1 MSKQLRWF
9 LSILLV
15 AVLVVACGGDD
26 DDSSDE
32 PVELTI
38 GAAADLQVAFT
49 EIGEIFEEE
58 TGHTVTFSFGSTG
71 NLTTQIENGAPFDVF
86 AAANVAFV
94 DRLIEGDFLD
104 PETKRLYGVGRIV
117 LANSVASGAEAQ
129 NLEDLLDP
137 DIAYVA
143 IANPEHAPYGLAAK
157 EALESAGL
165 WEDLQ
170 PKLVYGEN
178 IRQALQF
185 VETGN
190 AEVGIVAL
198 SIAEVDTITYTLID
212 DDMHNPLLQAM
223 GVVSASPHQD
233 AAMEFV
239 DFVIGPTGR
248 DILEKYGFS
257 PPESP

>member
-1 MSKQLRWF
+1 MKTLTV
-9 LSILLV
+9 LV
-15 AVLVVACGGDD
+15 AGLLLLTLVVACGNGDND
-26 DDSSDE
+26 GSSGE
-32 PVELTI
+32 PVTLTI
-38 GAAADLQVAFT
+38 GAASDLQIAFT
-49 EIGEIFEEE
+49 EIGEIFEAES
-58 TGHTVTFSFGSTG
+58 GHSVTFSFGSTG

-94 DRLIEGDFLD
+94 DRLIEGEFLD
-104 PETKRLYGVGRIV
+104 PETKRLYGIGRIV
-117 LANSVASGAEAQ
+117 LANSVASGTDARSM
-129 NLEDLLDP
+129 EDLLDP
-137 DIAYVA
+137 DITYVA
-143 IANPEHAPYGLAAK
+143 IANPDHAPYGLAAK

-165 WEDLQ
+165 WDDLQ

-190 AEVGIVAL
+190 AEVGIIAL

-212 DDMHNPLLQAM
+212 EELHNPLLQAM
-223 GVVSASPHQD
+223 GVVSASPHRD
-233 AAMEFV
+233 VATEFV
-239 DFVIGPTGR
+239 DFVTGPTGR